1 MDPACSKL
9 GVGLCGTG
17 HYVSRQAE
25 RRLTVLGRRLSAR
38 STPALTEHRKNA
50 MLIAPT
56 ATEIRTFISR
66 PSVPHSSIFPATR
79 QGQAADAVTALAVA
93 HRRRPPSLEILC
105 VPPLR
110 AFTEKIEHC
119 LENLL
124 FSCPVQKSILST
136 TPLLKDANVGDFLHI
151 NLTYYSNSGVF
162 GAPDD
167 PCAILDPACEATE
180 SLIAMCGS
188 AAAALGKSSPVPTVA
203 K

>member
-151 NLTYYSNSGVF
+151 ASARLVHTPLSLYLETGNRLFRRSVA
-162 GAPDD
+162 GATHR
-167 PCAILDPACEATE
+167 ATPS
-180 SLIAMCGS
+180 SLI
-188 AAAALGKSSPVPTVA
+188 
-203 K
+203 